1 VTGRLAGAALL
12 VLAFVPAPAARA
24 ADALGLKVFKE
35 VAQPSCSV
43 CHTLRAA
50 GATGNVGPSL
60 DDLKP
65 DRDQVLSAVR
75 TGVGVMPSFAETLT
89 AEQIEA
95 VAKFVAEAAGK

>member
-1 VTGRLAGAALL
+1 VIGRLAGAALL
-12 VLAFVPAPAARA
+12 VLVIVPAPAARA

-35 VAQPSCSV
+35 LAQPSCSV

-50 GATGNVGPSL
+50 GATGTVGPSL

-89 AEQIEA
+89 AAQIEA
-95 VAKFVAEAAGK
+95 VAKFVAESAGK

>member
-1 VTGRLAGAALL
+1 VIGRLAGATIL

-24 ADALGLKVFKE
+24 SDALGLKVFKE
-35 VAQPSCSV
+35 LAQPSCSV
-43 CHTLRAA
+43 CHTLQAA
-50 GATGNVGPSL
+50 GAAGTVGPSL

-95 VAKFVAEAAGK
+95 VAKFVAESAGK